1 MTPGE
6 PFDTLLELTCPI
18 SCCDAEGV
26 TGKLYNIGTTSA
38 LFRNS
43 ISYQDPDCLGIRG
56 GYAEPMLG
64 IGFRGEAI

>member
-6 PFDTLLELTCPI
+6 PFDTLLEINVPHFMR
-18 SCCDAEGV
+18 DAEGV

-64 IGFRGEAI
+64 VGFRGEAI